1 MGEET
6 SPGARRER
14 ARLVSNEPGSN
25 RRSRYWSVLRTVAW
39 RNLHAVIRAPALLL
53 PPLVFPLF
61 FYMAFAGG
69 LSTVGSLPGFD
80 YYNYDAFQ
88 FVFVL
93 LQSAA
98 FGGVFIGFSIG
109 ADFDSGFTRR
119 LMLAARDRSAV
130 IAGYGVAGLVRAALV
145 WVVVFG
151 IALATGMKV
160 GGDGIELG
168 GLVGLA
174 VVVNVAAFF
183 FAAGVMTRLRTLQA
197 APAMQLPLFMILMT
211 APIYVPRN
219 LLEGWISSVAKVNPM
234 TAIVEAGR
242 SLMAGDPFHVLL
254 AFAAAAGMAA
264 LLLVFAWR
272 GLRKAEAAG

>member
-1 MGEET
+1 M
-6 SPGARRER
+6 SPR
-14 ARLVSNEPGSN
+14 AR
-25 RRSRYWSVLRTVAW
+25 YISVVRTVAW
-39 RNLHAVIRAPALLL
+39 RNLHSVIRRPALLL
-53 PPLVFPLF
+53 PPLAFPLF

-69 LSTVGSLPGFD
+69 LSAVGDLPGFN

-119 LMLAARDRSAV
+119 LFLASRNRSAV
-130 IAGYGVAGLVRAALV
+130 IVGFGVTGLIRAMLV

-160 GGDGIELG
+160 GANGMD
-168 GLVGLA
+168 LVGLIGLAIA
-174 VVVNVAAFF
+174 VNIAAFL
-183 FAAGVMTRLRTLQA
+183 FAAGVMTRMRTLQA

-211 APIYVPRN
+211 APVYVPRA
-219 LLEGWISSVAKVNPM
+219 LLQGWIATVTKVNPM
-234 TAIVEAGR
+234 TAILEAGR
-242 SLMAGDPFHVLL
+242 SLMAGGAFHVLL
-254 AFAAAAGMAA
+254 AFAAAAGLAA
-264 LLLVFAWR
+264 LLSVFALR
-272 GLRKAEAAG
+272 GLRKAEAEAG